1 MNTTI
6 VAQPD
11 VLGVGSNAFLAVY
24 LLLCAVGVAGALR
37 CRWRILT
44 TRPSR
49 DPTDDLD
56 PYLVAYL
63 GGGRHLALLAAL
75 SSLYVGGHVVTHG
88 HKCQR
93 LEPCPA
99 ERRASVEE
107 AVLAE
112 TERPASRLELS
123 RSPSVC
129 EATADLRAELVRRGL
144 LLTDKQRG
152 SVRRW
157 TYGLVGLLGLGC
169 ARVAAEL
176 SADRFNPALAL
187 TVLVLAAVVCWWGW
201 QARRLSSPGR
211 RELVRLRATHEH
223 LSPAMSPAWPAN
235 GADAAAIGVALFG
248 AAAVWTSAPG
258 FANELLLAR
267 GTVGAGAYPLIGNVS
282 PLTGSGGG
290 GGCGGGGGGGCGAG
304 GGSCGSGGGG
314 SS

>member
-6 VAQPD
+6 VAQSD
-11 VLGVGSNAFLAVY
+11 VVGVGSNAFLAVY
-24 LLLCAVGVAGALR
+24 LLLCVVGVAGALR
-37 CRWRILT
+37 SRWRILS
-44 TRPSR
+44 TRPSV

-63 GGGRHLALLAAL
+63 SGGRHLALLAAL
-75 SSLYVGGHVVTHG
+75 SSLYVSGHVDTHE
-88 HKCQR
+88 HRCRR

-99 ERRASVEE
+99 GHRAPVEE

-112 TERPASRLELS
+112 IERPASRLELS

-129 EATADLRAELVRRGL
+129 AATADLREELVRRGL

-157 TYGLVGLLGLGC
+157 TYGLVGLLVLGC

-176 SADRFNPALAL
+176 SADRFTLALAL

-201 QARRLSSPGR
+201 QARWLSSPGR
-211 RELVRLRATHEH
+211 RELARLRKTHEH

-235 GADAAAIGVALFG
+235 GTDAAAIGVALFG
-248 AAAVWTSAPG
+248 AAAVWKSAPG

-267 GTVGAGAYPLIGNVS
+267 GTVGAGAYPLIGNAS
-282 PLTGSGGG
+282 PFGFSGGG
-290 GGCGGGGGGGCGAG
+290 GGCGGGGCCGAG

-314 SS
+314 SC